1 MIRDTHT
8 AMCLE
13 AGMPLQEVSERL
25 GHEDIST
32 TNEFYIHI
40 TDKMKNTSIEKL
52 ENYMS
57 ELLIE

>member
-1 MIRDTHT
+1 
-8 AMCLE
+8 MCLE
-13 AGMPLQEVSERL
+13 AGMPLQEVSERS

-40 TDKMKNTSIEKL
+40 TDKMKKTSIEKL

-57 ELLIE
+57 ELLDE